1 MNLLKSKVLL
11 YALTLLSLMSLL
23 NFLYVEDMKSV
34 TFFIV
39 VGYLTTFFSKN
50 MIVVLATAIVSTN
63 LLMSRSVYEGMKEGH
78 SFSVGARVVHE
89 LGAGEITAVD
99 DKEGTY
105 SVTFDDEETE
115 DAEGVPSNELSAEGD
130 GEAEEGGGEEE
141 AEEGGEEEGAEEEG
155 EGEGE
160 EEETFTTR
168 ENLIDRGATLKQ
180 NLKHLEGMI
189 GKGGMKGLAKETK
202 ELMATQKTMMS
213 ALEGMAPLM
222 GQMGGMMKQLDK
234 VGGSLE
240 GLNLP
245 GFSAGKKK
253 KN

>member
-1 MNLLKSKVLL
+1 MKSKMNLLKSKVLL
-11 YALTLLSLMSLL
+11 YALTILSLMSLL
-23 NFLYVEDMKSV
+23 KYLYTEDMKSV

-50 MIVVLATAIVSTN
+50 MIIVLTTAIISTN
-63 LLMSRSVYEGMKEGH
+63 LLMNRSVYEGMKEGH
-78 SFSVGARVVHE
+78 SFSVGSRVVHE
-89 LGAGEITAVD
+89 LGAGEVTAVD

-105 SVTFDDEETE
+105 SVKFDDEKTD
-115 DAEGVPSNELSAEGD
+115 DAEGVPGSELS
-130 GEAEEGGGEEE
+130 
-141 AEEGGEEEGAEEEG
+141 AEEEG
-155 EGEGE
+155 EGEEEGDAEEGEGEEKTEEEGE
-160 EEETFTTR
+160 EEEVEETFATR

-245 GFSAGKKK
+245 GFNVDKKK